1 MNQRLSVIN
10 HDLGDNNDLFEP
22 KIDENLEYPEKF
34 FEVQD
39 QDIETFRKLKIER
52 ELKANQAKKG
62 GRKGAAQA

>member
-1 MNQRLSVIN
+1 
-10 HDLGDNNDLFEP
+10 
-22 KIDENLEYPEKF
+22 LEYPEKF